1 LGQRSGGDETG
12 GQRKEGDG
20 VGGGGGGRLPPC
32 G

>member
-1 LGQRSGGDETG
+1 LGQRSGGDETR

-20 VGGGGGGRLPPC
+20 GGGGGGRLPPC

>member
-1 LGQRSGGDETG
+1 LGQRSGGNKTR

-20 VGGGGGGRLPPC
+20 DGGGGRLPPC